1 VADGSSGATFALIG
15 PGRAG
20 ATVALALVAR
30 GYRATAVAG
39 RAPDA
44 PSTTTTAACLDAPAV
59 LLSKAGRGAS
69 IVIIATPD
77 AAIEATALAV
87 APSLRRHALV
97 VHLAGSRGLDVFA
110 PLLALR
116 PDVRVGALHP
126 LQSLPSVSMGLDR
139 LPGSWAA
146 IAGDSQVEELAGAL
160 ELRPF
165 VVADDQRAR
174 YHATAVVAS
183 NHLVALLGQ
192 VERLAAAAGIPFA
205 AFAPLAEASLANV
218 FGLGARAAL
227 TGPIARGDLTTVAG
241 HLRELPPSERDAYRA
256 LAREAARLADNRD
269 NALDRLLAD
278 LQSSA
283 PSGDVAPAVAPPG
296 APEEPDNGADGD
308 V

>member
-1 VADGSSGATFALIG
+1 VADGNSGATFALIG

-20 ATVALALVAR
+20 ATIALALVAR

-44 PSTTTTAACLDAPAV
+44 PSTVTTAACLDAEAV
-59 LLSKAGRGAS
+59 LVSKVGRGAS

-77 AAIEATALAV
+77 AAIGATATAV
-87 APSLRRHALV
+87 APSLARNALV
-97 VHLAGSRGLDVFA
+97 VHLAGSRGLDVFE
-110 PLLALR
+110 PLRELR
-116 PDVRVGALHP
+116 PDIRVGALHP
-126 LQSLPSVSMGLDR
+126 LQSLPSVSIGLER

-146 IAGDSQVEELAGAL
+146 IAGDAQVTELAEAL

-165 VVADDQRAR
+165 TVADDQRAR

-192 VERLAAAAGIPFA
+192 VERLAAAADVPFA

-227 TGPIARGDLTTVAG
+227 TGPVARGDLATVAD

-256 LAREAARLADNRD
+256 LAREAARLSDTRD
-269 NALDRLLAD
+269 HALDRLLAD
-278 LQSSA
+278 VQSA
-283 PSGDVAPAVAPPG
+283 DPAEPGVDDEDDEGDGSGGGV
-296 APEEPDNGADGD
+296 
-308 V
+308 

>member
-1 VADGSSGATFALIG
+1 MTDGSSGATFALIG

-20 ATVALALVAR
+20 ATIALALVAR

-44 PSTTTTAACLDAPAV
+44 PSTVTTAACLDAQPV
-59 LLSKAGRGAS
+59 LVSKAGRGAS

-77 AAIEATALAV
+77 AAIEASAVAV
-87 APSLRRHALV
+87 APSLLRNALV
-97 VHLAGSRGLDVFA
+97 IHLAGSRGLDVFE
-110 PLLALR
+110 PMLALR

-126 LQSLPSVSMGLDR
+126 LQSLPSVSMGLER
-139 LPGSWAA
+139 LPRSWVAV
-146 IAGDSQVEELAGAL
+146 AGDAQVEELAGAL
-160 ELRPF
+160 ELRSF

-192 VERLAAAAGIPFA
+192 VERLAAAAGVPFA

-227 TGPIARGDLTTVAG
+227 TGPVARGDLATVAD

-256 LAREAARLADNRD
+256 LAREAARLADTRD

-278 LQSSA
+278 LQSS
-283 PSGDVAPAVAPPG
+283 
-296 APEEPDNGADGD
+296 EPDGEPVRGDEDGD
-308 V
+308 RGDEAGAEV

>member
-1 VADGSSGATFALIG
+1 MAEGSARASFALIG

-30 GYRATAVAG
+30 GYTVTSVAG

-44 PSTTTTAACLDAPAV
+44 SSTTATAACLDAEPV
-59 LLSKAGRGAS
+59 LVSAAGRRAS

-77 AAIEATALAV
+77 AAIEATAVVV
-87 APSLRRHALV
+87 APSLERNALV
-97 VHLAGSRGLDVFA
+97 VHLAGSLGTDVFA

-126 LQSLPSVSMGLDR
+126 LQSLPSVSIGLDR

-146 IAGDSQVEELAGAL
+146 IAGDPQVEDLAAAL
-160 ELRPF
+160 ELRTF
-165 VVADDQRAR
+165 TLADDQRAR

-192 VERLAAAAGIPFA
+192 VERLAAAAGVPFE
-205 AFAPLAEASLANV
+205 AFAPLAEASLAYA
-218 FGLGARAAL
+218 FGLGARNAL
-227 TGPIARGDLTTVAG
+227 TGPVARGDLATVVD

-269 NALDRLLAD
+269 SALDRLLAD
-278 LQSSA
+278 VL
-283 PSGDVAPAVAPPG
+283 PTELGDDPA
-296 APEEPDNGADGD
+296 EPVEDEG
-308 V
+308 

>member
-1 VADGSSGATFALIG
+1 MTEGSTGATFALIG

-20 ATVALALVAR
+20 ATVALALIER
-30 GYRATAVAG
+30 GYQATSVAG

-44 PSTTTTAACLDAPAV
+44 ASTTMTAACLDAKPV
-59 LLSKAGRGAS
+59 LVSKAGRRAS

-77 AAIEATALAV
+77 SAIEATAVAV
-87 APSLRRHALV
+87 APSLQKNALV
-97 VHLAGSRGLDVFA
+97 VHLAGSHGLGVFA
-110 PLLALR
+110 PMLELR

-126 LQSLPSVSMGLDR
+126 LQSLPSVTVGLDR

-146 IAGDSQVEELAGAL
+146 IAGDAQVAELAAAL
-160 ELRPF
+160 ELRTF
-165 VVADDQRAR
+165 EVADDQRAR

-192 VERLAAAAGIPFA
+192 VERLAAAAGVPFG

-218 FGLGARAAL
+218 FELGARAAL
-227 TGPIARGDLTTVAG
+227 TGPVARGDLATVAD

-269 NALDRLLAD
+269 NALDRLLVD
-278 LQSSA
+278 LQSTDSR
-283 PSGDVAPAVAPPG
+283 PG
-296 APEEPDNGADGD
+296 VERAEEDDAADG

>member
-1 VADGSSGATFALIG
+1 VAEGNRTRASFALIG

-30 GYRATAVAG
+30 GYRVTGVAG

-44 PSTTTTAACLDAPAV
+44 PSTTATAACLDAKPV
-59 LLSKAGRGAS
+59 LVSKAGRRAA

-77 AAIEATALAV
+77 AAIEAAAAAV
-87 APSLRRHALV
+87 APSLERNALV
-97 VHLAGSRGLDVFA
+97 VHLAGSIGLGVFDSLRA
-110 PLLALR
+110 TR

-126 LQSLPSVSMGLDR
+126 LQSLPSVSIGLDR

-146 IAGDSQVEELAGAL
+146 VAGDPQVQELADAL
-160 ELRPF
+160 ELRTF
-165 VVADDQRAR
+165 TLADDQRAR

-192 VERLAAAAGIPFA
+192 VERLAKAAGVPFE
-205 AFAPLAEASLANV
+205 AFAPLAEASLVNA
-218 FGLGARAAL
+218 FELGARGAL
-227 TGPIARGDLTTVAG
+227 TGPVARGDLATVAD
-241 HLRELPPSERDAYRA
+241 HLRELPPSERDVYRA

-278 LQSSA
+278 LLPSA
-283 PSGDVAPAVAPPG
+283 PGDDAS
-296 APEEPDNGADGD
+296 D